1 MANPNT
7 KNSKLSYVLVP
18 VAFAVFTCIILYI
31 TFAPTVTPY
40 FTLAKYM
47 FTGTAEVQS
56 ADLFSNLSD
65 NLADSG
71 EVALSKITYP
81 QNGDLYGK
89 ITIAGS
95 TVDAP
100 VYYGDAPKQLN
111 NGAGTYV
118 NSTGAGLPGENKTIL
133 LGGHNTTFFNGLQTV
148 KEGDVITFNTNY
160 GKYRYE
166 VTKTQIADADATDT
180 YDFTRTDENLIL
192 YTCYPFDAFG
202 LTPERYFVYAKYTS
216 GPKINAE
223 Q

>member
-1 MANPNT
+1 MT
-7 KNSKLSYVLVP
+7 KPKSTSDRLSYILFP
-18 VAFAVFTCIILYI
+18 AAFAVLTSVILYMI
-31 TFAPTVTPY
+31 FAPALDPY
-40 FTLAKYM
+40 LTLAKYM
-47 FTGTAEVQS
+47 FTGTAKVQS
-56 ADLFSNLSD
+56 ADLFSNLQE

-71 EVALSKITYP
+71 EVALSEITYP

-89 ITIAGS
+89 LTIPGS

-118 NSTGAGLPGENKTIL
+118 NSVGAGLPGENKTIL

-148 KEGDVITFNTNY
+148 KEGDTIVFDTNY
-160 GKYRYE
+160 GKYKYE
-166 VTKTQIADADATDT
+166 VTKMQVADADATDT
-180 YDFTRTDENLIL
+180 YDFNRTDENLIL

-216 GPKINAE
+216 GPKINADK
-223 Q
+223 